1 MSYAVK
7 YRLEFSDETGIPK
20 KLEILKKNYSGSVID
35 MIGGAEPVV
44 VKWTANDDE
53 YSPIIGSQCEI
64 TLLETPTV
72 SYDEFFD
79 ADEREYLVKV
89 FYQYAGTGNAI
100 WNLTE
105 IDYEDADFN
114 WEATTATNIPYW
126 QGFIVNDNFAQ
137 VVKTQPFEIKLK
149 AFDGLGLLD
158 AFDMAKPNLDDVS
171 STISIFQYVYT
182 ILQNTGLDLA
192 IYYSNDIS
200 FAGANYN
207 IVNNDSNTIS
217 VARVNY
223 LTDRRTTTTL
233 APGASTFIPYVVV
246 PTLKITGAS
255 NINNVSVTQDST
267 VPAYRALENVFPD
280 VDNLY
285 KPGEFFNDAKTQLS
299 NILKSIN
306 SRVFQSR
313 SRWYIISNSG
323 YSGQAEKDAIA
334 TSAASGTIP
343 SNIRQT
349 QQNNLETNGTENIQF
364 VTYATDGTFSGIV
377 QKNVLYR
384 LPQDVQNIGADLV
397 KRQSKQIKEVNLKMN
412 VQNENRLIFSPNN
425 SFEYT
430 TQGDPNFGYT
440 LASNLINTTTMG
452 VNPVVKTGNQSV
464 KGTGFVL
471 SSSAA
476 GSGYFA
482 NNINLVQAVSNS
494 VMPNTLR
501 FCYYLDVPDDMI
513 IDAEA
518 PNQGN
523 LVFGEVFE
531 ARLFYQ
537 FRFTIGSDTYYY
549 RESDNTY
556 QKNSLINNRITL
568 FRDDLNKWLVKE
580 VSNLPISDAADVSN
594 QNITM
599 IFEPMLLSTN
609 IEDGTNGGFNGIY
622 FDDVYFGFQGEAAN
636 NIVYHREVTDTFTGK
651 KDISFDY
658 TGHNTASAYFRPRDN
673 NPSTYKQLNEITS
686 QQVLNDNRAKVTEF
700 EGTLRN
706 KITNGNPLGFESKVF
721 VDFDG
726 AFQSSTYAPVSGI
739 IDQMEYRVK
748 SNRYKIKFRL
758 PNQDND
764 KANTLTIKQD

>member
-1 MSYAVK
+1 MSYGVK
-7 YRLEFSDETGIPK
+7 YRLEFSDESGIPK
-20 KLEILKKNYSGSVID
+20 KLEILKKSYSGSVID
-35 MIGGAEPVV
+35 MVGGVEPVV
-44 VKWTANDDE
+44 IKWTANDDE

-64 TLLETPTV
+64 SLLETTTV

-114 WEATTATNIPYW
+114 WNATTATNIPYW
-126 QGFIVNDNFAQ
+126 QGFIVNDNFEQ

-158 AFDMAKPNLDDVS
+158 AFDMAKPNLDNVS

-200 FAGANYN
+200 FAGANYT
-207 IVNNDSNTIS
+207 IVNNDSNSIS
-217 VARVNY
+217 VTFVNY
-223 LTDRRTTTTL
+223 TTDRKTTTTL
-233 APGASTFIPYVVV
+233 APGANGFFPNVVV
-246 PTLKITGAS
+246 PTLKISGAS
-255 NINNVSVTQDST
+255 NINNVSQTKSGETPQ
-267 VPAYRALENVFPD
+267 YRALESVFPD

-285 KPGEFFNDAKTQLS
+285 KPGGFINDAKTQLT

-306 SRVFQSR
+306 SRVFQSK
-313 SRWYIISNSG
+313 SRWYIISNSS
-323 YSGQAEKDAIA
+323 YSGQAEKEAIS

-349 QQNNLETNGTENIQF
+349 EQNNLESNETENIQY
-364 VTYATDGTFSGIV
+364 VTFATDGTFSGLV

-397 KRQSKQIKEVNLKMN
+397 KRQSKQVKEVNLKMN

-430 TQGDPNFGYT
+430 TLGDPSFGYT
-440 LASNLINTTTMG
+440 LASNLINTTTIG

-471 SSSAA
+471 SSSP
-476 GSGYFA
+476 GSAGYFA
-482 NNINLVQAVSNS
+482 NNINLVQAVSNR

-501 FCYYLDVPDDMI
+501 FCYYLDIPDDMI

-523 LVFGEVFE
+523 LVFGQTFE

-556 QKNSLINNRITL
+556 QKNSLVNNRITL
-568 FRDDLNKWLVKE
+568 FRDDLNKWLIKE
-580 VSNLPISDAADVSN
+580 INNIPISDASDVAN

-599 IFEPMLLSTN
+599 VFQPMLLCTN

-651 KDISFDY
+651 KDIKFDY
-658 TGHNTASAYFRPRDN
+658 TGHNTSSAYFRPRDN
-673 NPSTYKQLNEITS
+673 NPTTYKQLNEITS
-686 QQVLNDNRAKVTEF
+686 QQVLNDNRSKVTEF
-700 EGTLRN
+700 EGTFRN
-706 KITNGNPLGFESKVF
+706 KITNGNPLGFESKIF
-721 VDFDG
+721 VNFAG
-726 AFQSSTYAPVSGI
+726 SFQSSTYAPVSGI

-748 SNRYKIKFRL
+748 SNRYRIKFRL

-764 KANTLTIKQD
+764 KTNTLTIKED